1 MTAATAL
8 ATSQNQQLREAAE
21 WRLLSLLFECPSP
34 NWSEQLQSLAAEVSD
49 DDLKAAAETAT
60 LEAGEGLFHSIFGP
74 GGPAPGRELSY
85 RDWAQPGYLLS
96 ELTSYYDAFAYHPDQ
111 AAIVEAP
118 DHVSVETG
126 FIAYLKLKEAY
137 AEANADIEH
146 AAVTREAAQQFINEH
161 LSAMTEPLARSL
173 EHSGVEY
180 LALAGKALLA
190 RVGPKRD
197 QSPKQNLPIL
207 DVDEESE
214 FACAEV

>member
-1 MTAATAL
+1 MTAATATAQTQL
-8 ATSQNQQLREAAE
+8 LREAAE

-34 NWSEQLQSLAAEVSD
+34 NWREQIEALAAEVTD
-49 DDLKAAAETAT
+49 AELRAAV
-60 LEAGEGLFHSIFGP
+60 EAARREASEGLYHSIFGP
-74 GGPAPGRELSY
+74 GGPAPGREVSY

-126 FIAYLKLKEAY
+126 FLAYLKLKEAY
-137 AEANADIEH
+137 AEAISDDEH
-146 AAVTREAAQQFINEH
+146 ASVTREAAQQFINEH
-161 LSAMTEPLARSL
+161 LAAMTEPLAHSL
-173 EHSGVEY
+173 EHSGVGY
-180 LALAGKALLA
+180 LALAGKALLS

-197 QSPKQNLPIL
+197 QFSKSNLPIL
-207 DVDEESE
+207 AVDEDSE